1 MKPHNPAYGR
11 SVLMNRSRWLK
22 ERIQVGLMLGALEEA
37 DASKR
42 KLWLFQSARYRRV
55 WPFVRT
61 DIRRIIEAIE
71 RLAEGRATKRD
82 FRTAAVETDESFD
95 SVVGSVMEDDGG
107 AADVAADAFPEV
119 VMDPIH
125 TDNVVFLAEKAAQC
139 DLIRD
144 IFGDPYRPAKADP
157 SWFTPVVVQFARTAY
172 DRQAFAYMPEL
183 ALALEQAGC
192 DSGPILKHCRRP
204 GEHVRGCWVVD
215 LILGK
220 K

>member
-1 MKPHNPAYGR
+1 MKPHNHACGR
-11 SVLMNRSRWLK
+11 SALMNPSRWLK
-22 ERIQVGLMLGALEEA
+22 ERIQVGVMLDALEEA

-42 KLWLFQSARYRRV
+42 KLRLFQSARYRRV
-55 WPFVRT
+55 WPFVRVE
-61 DIRRIIEAIE
+61 IRRIIEAIE

-82 FRTAAVETDESFD
+82 FQTAGVEGDESFD
-95 SVVGSVMEDDGG
+95 SVVGSVKEDDGG
-107 AADVAADAFPEV
+107 AANVVADGFPEV

-125 TDNVVFLAEKAAQC
+125 TNNVVFLAEKAAQC

-157 SWFTPVVVQFARTAY
+157 SWFTPVVVQFARTSY

-183 ALALEQAGC
+183 AVALEQAGC

-204 GEHVRGCWVVD
+204 GEHVAAAGWS
-215 LILGK
+215 I
-220 K
+220 